1 MAGKAELD
9 AKIVELVNA
18 ANDEISKAN
27 EVILAASTIIAEGTN
42 AISRLLQKIAT
53 GIMDTQPE
61 IDQLDGVKNSLSSV
75 SANLSDTKA
84 ALESAIATFRV
95 EGV

>member
-1 MAGKAELD
+1 MAGKQELD

-18 ANDEISKAN
+18 TNIQIAKAND
-27 EVILAASTIIAEGTN
+27 VVLAASTIISEGTN

-61 IDQLDGVKNSLSSV
+61 IDQIDGVKNSLSTA
-75 SANLSDTKA
+75 SATLSDTKA
-84 ALESAIATFRV
+84 ALDSAIATFRV